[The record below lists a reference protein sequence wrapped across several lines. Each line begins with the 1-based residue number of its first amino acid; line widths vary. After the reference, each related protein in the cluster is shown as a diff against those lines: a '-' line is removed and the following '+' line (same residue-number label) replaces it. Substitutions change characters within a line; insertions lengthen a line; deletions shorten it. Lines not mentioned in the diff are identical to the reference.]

1 MHHREQ
7 GRWAFHQLGLKRL
20 TDFCCLSAV
29 ESNIHMRTATGT
41 TKAAGYGVRYLSGAL
56 ECVPQERHWLQQIR
70 LGVYQVHFPS
80 TQPIM
85 VGFILTPLTEHGPS
99 GYGYYCCNPPNANCP
114 REKVWSVRI
123 GEPNWDDDDDWLVE
137 VTRPLNC
144 LLASSGRQ
152 LLKWI
157 IDDSGALVRDM
168 HIMVP
173 DRSVTQGKWFDPDE
187 FNSRRLMRK
196 IITICSQKKLL
207 MSEAKRLI
215 SCSWD
220 ARQGLLLRCASVG
233 SHY

>member
-1 MHHREQ
+1 MGIPPVGAQKADRLLLSFCCREQ
-7 GRWAFHQLGLKRL
+7 YPYEDCNWYYQSSRIWGEIPFW
-20 TDFCCLSAV
+20 C
-29 ESNIHMRTATGT
+29 TGVCST
-41 TKAAGYGVRYLSGAL
+41 G
-56 ECVPQERHWLQQIR
+56 RHWLQQIR

-85 VGFILTPLTEHGPS
+85 VSFILTPLTEHGPS

-187 FNSRRLMRK
+187 FNSRRFMRK